1 MLGYSEACERNKGV
15 ILQQLQRLLA
25 DRQRVLEIGSG
36 SGQHACFFAPELSH
50 LAWQPTEMAQMLS
63 LLQANLQQY
72 GKANISPAMALDML
86 QPTLFETRYDALF
99 TANTLHIMPWEAVV
113 AGIAQMPQWLEAGS
127 LMLVYGPVKYDGEFT
142 SASNARFDLWL
153 KQRDP
158 RSGVR
163 DFEALQ
169 RETSAAGFEFVED
182 IPMPANN
189 QLLVWRL
196 G

>member
-1 MLGYSEACERNKGV
+1 
-15 ILQQLQRLLA
+15 
-25 DRQRVLEIGSG
+25 
-36 SGQHACFFAPELSH
+36 
-50 LAWQPTEMAQMLS
+50 MLS